1 MIDRSYI
8 ERILKL
14 NGLGPDAPDEEI
26 KSLLVS
32 ASWHEKDVETAL
44 VVLREDSDSNQ
55 HIKSVHQVL
64 NTEDK
69 INYLDLQSLL
79 GINVDVKSTP
89 YVVVRNQTQAL
100 KAQIFSI
107 LVIATII
114 SLLSLI
120 GVMWFF
126 KIGFFYDSL

>member
-1 MIDRSYI
+1 MIDRTHI
-8 ERILKL
+8 ESILKL

-44 VVLREDSDSNQ
+44 VVLREDSHSNQ

-64 NTEDK
+64 NTDDK
-69 INYLDLQSLL
+69 LNSLDLQSML
-79 GINVDVKSTP
+79 GIDIEVKSAP
-89 YVVVRNQTQAL
+89 SMIIKSQNQAL

-107 LVIATII
+107 VVVAVMI
-114 SLLSLI
+114 SILALMGI
-120 GVMWFF
+120 MWFL
-126 KIGFFYDSL
+126 KIGLFYANL